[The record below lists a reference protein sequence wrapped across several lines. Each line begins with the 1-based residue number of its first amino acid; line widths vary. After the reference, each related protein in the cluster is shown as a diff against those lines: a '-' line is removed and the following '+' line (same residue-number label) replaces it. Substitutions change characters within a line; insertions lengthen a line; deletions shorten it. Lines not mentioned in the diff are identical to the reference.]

1 MIGLKVVVVD
11 DHPLVR
17 KGLAAVLAK
26 AEGIELVGESETVDD
41 AVQLIRRTQP
51 DLAIV
56 DIRLGDRSGF
66 ELVERIRPL
75 PCRFMIL
82 TSSVVGADIR
92 RAEEYGADGY
102 VLKEAM
108 PEELL
113 LAIKMID
120 KGKKYFDQGLLEAL
134 VRRES
139 DDPLEKLTPKE
150 REVLA
155 SLGKGLSNSAMA
167 KKLMIS
173 EFTVKKHVS
182 SIFQKLNLSDR
193 TQAALY
199 AQARGLAAYSPRDHR
214 ALEQTSGTKV

>member
-1 MIGLKVVVVD
+1 MKVVIVD

-26 AEGIELVGESETVDD
+26 AEGIELAGEAETVED
-41 AVQLIRRTQP
+41 AVQLIERTAP

-56 DIRLGDRSGF
+56 DIKLGDQSGF
-66 ELVERIRPL
+66 DLVERLRRH
-75 PCRFMIL
+75 PCRFMML
-82 TSSVVGADIR
+82 TSSVAEADIR
-92 RAEEYGADGY
+92 RAEECGADGY

-113 LAIKMID
+113 LAVKMIE
-120 KGKKYFDQGLLEAL
+120 KGRKYFDQGLLEVL
-134 VRRES
+134 VRKES
-139 DDPLEKLTPKE
+139 DDPLDKLTPKE

-155 SLGKGLSNSAMA
+155 FLGEGLSNSALA

-199 AQARGLAAYSPRDHR
+199 AQARGVAVFSPREER
-214 ALEQTSGTKV
+214 AE

>member
-1 MIGLKVVVVD
+1 
-11 DHPLVR
+11 
-17 KGLAAVLAK
+17 
-26 AEGIELVGESETVDD
+26 
-41 AVQLIRRTQP
+41 
-51 DLAIV
+51 
-56 DIRLGDRSGF
+56 
-66 ELVERIRPL
+66 
-75 PCRFMIL
+75 MIL

>member
-1 MIGLKVVVVD
+1 MKIVIVD

-17 KGLAAVLAK
+17 KGLTSVL
-26 AEGIELVGESETVDD
+26 EREEWIDLVGESETVED
-41 AVQLIRRTQP
+41 ALQLIERTNP

-56 DIRLGDRSGF
+56 DIKLGDRSGF
-66 ELVERIRPL
+66 ELVESLRHL
-75 PCRFMIL
+75 PCRFMML
-82 TSSVVGADIR
+82 TSSASAADLR
-92 RAEEYGADGY
+92 RAEESGADGY

-113 LAIKMID
+113 LAIKMIER
-120 KGKKYFDQGLLEAL
+120 GKKYFDQGLLEAL
-134 VRRES
+134 IRKEA

-150 REVLA
+150 REVLSA
-155 SLGKGLSNSAMA
+155 LGEGLSNSAMA

-182 SIFQKLNLSDR
+182 HIFQKLNLSDR

-199 AQARGLAAYSPRDHR
+199 AQSRGLAAYSPPDETYVLR
-214 ALEQTSGTKV
+214 QI

>member
-1 MIGLKVVVVD
+1 MKVVIVD

-17 KGLAAVLAK
+17 KGLTAVLAQE
-26 AEGIELVGESETVDD
+26 EGIEIVGEAETLED
-41 AVQLIRRTQP
+41 AMELIQSTDP

-56 DIRLGDRSGF
+56 DIKLGDHSGI
-66 ELVERIRPL
+66 ELVENLRHL
-75 PCRFMIL
+75 SCRFMML
-82 TSSVVGADIR
+82 TSSAAEADIR
-92 RAEEYGADGY
+92 RAEESGADGY

-120 KGKKYFDQGLLEAL
+120 RGRKYFDQGLLEVL
-134 VRRES
+134 IRKET

-150 REVLA
+150 KEVLA
-155 SLGKGLSNSAMA
+155 SLGEGLSNSSTA

-182 SIFQKLNLSDR
+182 NIFQKLNLNDR

-199 AQARGLAAYSPRDHR
+199 AQSRGVGAYSLPDDRLDDDHFQ
-214 ALEQTSGTKV
+214 ASGTKV